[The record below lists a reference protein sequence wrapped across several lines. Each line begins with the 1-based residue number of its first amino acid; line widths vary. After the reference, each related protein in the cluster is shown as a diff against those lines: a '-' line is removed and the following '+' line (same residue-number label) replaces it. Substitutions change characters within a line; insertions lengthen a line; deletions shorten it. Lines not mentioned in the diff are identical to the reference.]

1 MTSMDKSKPQNQ
13 FAHHH
18 HPFQVLSTP
27 QGLFPLFSK
36 TSDSYIYEKKFYCDL
51 PKSIIPPKMFHYP
64 FSLENFCKTDLL
76 TMSFDLKK
84 NNEILTDPKLNTS
97 IHQDFINNS
106 LELIAPGTTTVSNT
120 EKTKELRQ
128 KLIDIVDRKE
138 EQVTEKKASMKPFY
152 LRTST
157 YLRSSLNVKAETP
170 YTQSKSKQT
179 QKSQSRI
186 VPQNIKSIIEQSF
199 KDIDTIKVGVNHPYR
214 KGVTAKKVYDVL
226 PMEET
231 PTAEYYQYIFPI
243 DPIQEIN
250 VGKNV
255 KTPNKFLI
263 KKDSIDQ
270 GQNEILSLYKKEQI
284 KKENE
289 KDDINMAEFYSHEK
303 DYMFN
308 QAKEYELFNRYL
320 IFMDNEKNTAKFAS
334 LDNKYTLK
342 KYKKIIQTFNDD
354 NEDEYAQNFLSVKR
368 ERDIV
373 VVPKEIDEK
382 GIKARNEWYKSYGF
396 SEDFKPKTIGD
407 VNYEEIEEMKKELK
421 SEEEQEEKPQQ
432 QEENEEEEENYFGEE
447 GSDRNSGK
455 EGSDDNLSQHS
466 ENKEEVQ
473 PEPKQT
479 EEPQKEPSIKDSDD
493 DEDDDDA
500 LFSEEEEDKKKI
512 IDDE

>member
-1 MTSMDKSKPQNQ
+1 
-13 FAHHH
+13 
-18 HPFQVLSTP
+18 
-27 QGLFPLFSK
+27 
-36 TSDSYIYEKKFYCDL
+36 
-51 PKSIIPPKMFHYP
+51 
-64 FSLENFCKTDLL
+64 
-76 TMSFDLKK
+76 
-84 NNEILTDPKLNTS
+84 
-97 IHQDFINNS
+97 
-106 LELIAPGTTTVSNT
+106 
-120 EKTKELRQ
+120 
-128 KLIDIVDRKE
+128 
-138 EQVTEKKASMKPFY
+138 
-152 LRTST
+152 
-157 YLRSSLNVKAETP
+157 
-170 YTQSKSKQT
+170 
-179 QKSQSRI
+179 
-186 VPQNIKSIIEQSF
+186 
-199 KDIDTIKVGVNHPYR
+199 
-214 KGVTAKKVYDVL
+214 
-226 PMEET
+226 
-231 PTAEYYQYIFPI
+231 
-243 DPIQEIN
+243 
-250 VGKNV
+250 
-255 KTPNKFLI
+255 
-263 KKDSIDQ
+263 
-270 GQNEILSLYKKEQI
+270 
-284 KKENE
+284 
-289 KDDINMAEFYSHEK
+289 
-303 DYMFN
+303 
-308 QAKEYELFNRYL
+308 
-320 IFMDNEKNTAKFAS
+320 MDNEKNTAKFAS

-396 SEDFKPKTIGD
+396 SKDFKPKTIGD

-432 QEENEEEEENYFGEE
+432 QEENEEEENYFGEE

>member
-1 MTSMDKSKPQNQ
+1 
-13 FAHHH
+13 
-18 HPFQVLSTP
+18 
-27 QGLFPLFSK
+27 
-36 TSDSYIYEKKFYCDL
+36 
-51 PKSIIPPKMFHYP
+51 
-64 FSLENFCKTDLL
+64 
-76 TMSFDLKK
+76 
-84 NNEILTDPKLNTS
+84 
-97 IHQDFINNS
+97 
-106 LELIAPGTTTVSNT
+106 
-120 EKTKELRQ
+120 
-128 KLIDIVDRKE
+128 
-138 EQVTEKKASMKPFY
+138 
-152 LRTST
+152 
-157 YLRSSLNVKAETP
+157 
-170 YTQSKSKQT
+170 
-179 QKSQSRI
+179 
-186 VPQNIKSIIEQSF
+186 
-199 KDIDTIKVGVNHPYR
+199 
-214 KGVTAKKVYDVL
+214 
-226 PMEET
+226 MEET

-396 SEDFKPKTIGD
+396 SKDFKPKTIGD

-466 ENKEEVQ
+466 ENKEEG
-473 PEPKQT
+473 
-479 EEPQKEPSIKDSDD
+479 
-493 DEDDDDA
+493 
-500 LFSEEEEDKKKI
+500 
-512 IDDE
+512 